1 MGDIGPIRREIIAE
15 PLPDEAPAPAPVP
28 VPQQPEKVPA

>member
-15 PLPDEAPAPAPVP
+15 PLPDEAPAPVP